1 MAIDFAGS
9 YTQDFDTLPT
19 TTQTWQDDVTLT
31 GWFSSRTGTGS
42 TILPGTGSANTGG
55 LYSFGASG
63 STERALGSL
72 GSGNA
77 AVGNVSWGVAF
88 RNQTGASLST
98 LYVEYWGEQWRF
110 GGTASAQTVDVAYGT
125 SAQPGLW
132 LNADSLDFT
141 SPIISGSAGALDGN
155 AVANRT
161 LISGAL
167 TNLAL
172 QPGDTFQI
180 RWSDPDHPGSD
191 HGLAIDDF
199 KVSVTPFATPSP
211 AGLTLL
217 QSSGSTGVVEG
228 GNGDDVSVRLD
239 RQPTADVTVTL
250 AEPAGSSQL
259 VLQPAQ
265 LVFTS
270 ANWSIPQTITL
281 SAVDD
286 TAVEGNHASS
296 LRFTLVSADPA
307 YNGLVVTPLPVAI
320 SDNDG
325 AITRIHSIQ
334 GSSASFNPAFAGLQT
349 IEGVVVAAFPGA
361 NGLNGFFVQEEDAD
375 ADADPLTS
383 EGIFVFDPNGRFGG
397 SVGSKV
403 RVTGDVREFTSGSS
417 GIAGPYSSSL
427 TQLYD
432 PSLILDLGTV
442 ALPAAI
448 SVALPVADVT
458 LLERFEGMRVQVSAS
473 TGELIV
479 TDTFKL
485 GRFGQVGLSAGER
498 LAQFTQINAPSV
510 SGYADYLADILT
522 KSIIL
527 DDGSSRQNPDPVLHS
542 RGAQPLSAVNT
553 LRGGDS
559 IGFITG
565 VLDERF
571 EGYRVQTLTP
581 AAFTSTNPR
590 PAAPPAVGG
599 DLRVGTF
606 NVLNFF
612 SDLDTNA
619 VVSIPGGVSF
629 EPRGAN
635 SALELSRQREKLI
648 TAILGLNAD
657 VLGLVEIENDGPA
670 TLASLVDSLN
680 AVAGA
685 GTYAFVDDTALIDDP
700 NPALNA
706 VGSDAIKVA
715 ILYKPGAV
723 LPAGDARSY
732 AEPDPVNPIFDRP
745 PIAQTFE
752 TPTGGRFTLVVNHF
766 KSKGSSAGRLGD
778 ADQRDGQGL
787 SNATRVAQS
796 EALLDFVNELR
807 TSSGDTDVLV
817 LGDLNAYGR
826 EDPIKTLTDGGF
838 VNLFDDDS
846 YSYQFNGQW
855 GSLDHALATSSLSA
869 QVTGATKWHINS
881 DEPVVLDYNTEFKSS
896 AQINSF
902 FNADPFRT
910 SDHDPILIGLNLTP
924 TTLTTPN
931 PMITSGTSFSVDEA
945 NSNGLTGPSS
955 SATPYITS
963 RNPEVQFTS
972 LFTVGDA
979 VNGYRMVGIP
989 DGMGAYDNGDGSFT
1003 LLMNHELANERG
1015 IARAHGQ
1022 AGSFVSRW
1030 VINKAS
1036 LQVTSIQD
1044 FLPNG
1049 TSVYLSNND
1058 PGTGTAHSAYLA
1070 AATTVI
1076 SRLCSADL
1084 APVSAY
1090 QYTDPVSGTV
1100 YGTDARLFQSGEEAS
1115 GSVTGV
1121 GPEATTLFGRQFV
1134 FVATDD
1140 ANTPLNENGTAW
1152 ELPHGGLFAWE
1163 NNVANPFAQ
1172 RKTIVI
1178 GLDDSNGGQLYAW
1191 VGNKQTSGNVVER
1204 AGLTRQGPDDNL
1216 FVVRVPSLTTLDGN
1230 GVPAE
1235 NLDGPVT
1242 GAFSLVNLGDV

>member
-132 LNADSLDFT
+132 LNAYSLDFT
-141 SPIISGSAGALDGN
+141 SPIISCSAGALDGN

-448 SVALPVADVT
+448 SVALWMGLVT
-458 LLERFEGMRVQVSAS
+458 IAAASPCSTSA
-473 TGELIV
+473 TA
-479 TDTFKL
+479 
-485 GRFGQVGLSAGER
+485 R
-498 LAQFTQINAPSV
+498 
-510 SGYADYLADILT
+510 
-522 KSIIL
+522 SI
-527 DDGSSRQNPDPVLHS
+527 
-542 RGAQPLSAVNT
+542 
-553 LRGGDS
+553 
-559 IGFITG
+559 
-565 VLDERF
+565 
-571 EGYRVQTLTP
+571 
-581 AAFTSTNPR
+581 
-590 PAAPPAVGG
+590 
-599 DLRVGTF
+599 DLRI
-606 NVLNFF
+606 
-612 SDLDTNA
+612 S
-619 VVSIPGGVSF
+619 
-629 EPRGAN
+629 
-635 SALELSRQREKLI
+635 EKI
-648 TAILGLNAD
+648 C
-657 VLGLVEIENDGPA
+657 
-670 TLASLVDSLN
+670 
-680 AVAGA
+680 
-685 GTYAFVDDTALIDDP
+685 
-700 NPALNA
+700 
-706 VGSDAIKVA
+706 
-715 ILYKPGAV
+715 
-723 LPAGDARSY
+723 
-732 AEPDPVNPIFDRP
+732 
-745 PIAQTFE
+745 
-752 TPTGGRFTLVVNHF
+752 
-766 KSKGSSAGRLGD
+766 GSSAPGM
-778 ADQRDGQGL
+778 
-787 SNATRVAQS
+787 SNS
-796 EALLDFVNELR
+796 ELE
-807 TSSGDTDVLV
+807 
-817 LGDLNAYGR
+817 
-826 EDPIKTLTDGGF
+826 
-838 VNLFDDDS
+838 
-846 YSYQFNGQW
+846 
-855 GSLDHALATSSLSA
+855 
-869 QVTGATKWHINS
+869 
-881 DEPVVLDYNTEFKSS
+881 
-896 AQINSF
+896 
-902 FNADPFRT
+902 
-910 SDHDPILIGLNLTP
+910 
-924 TTLTTPN
+924 
-931 PMITSGTSFSVDEA
+931 
-945 NSNGLTGPSS
+945 
-955 SATPYITS
+955 
-963 RNPEVQFTS
+963 
-972 LFTVGDA
+972 
-979 VNGYRMVGIP
+979 GI
-989 DGMGAYDNGDGSFT
+989 
-1003 LLMNHELANERG
+1003 
-1015 IARAHGQ
+1015 I
-1022 AGSFVSRW
+1022 
-1030 VINKAS
+1030 
-1036 LQVTSIQD
+1036 
-1044 FLPNG
+1044 
-1049 TSVYLSNND
+1049 
-1058 PGTGTAHSAYLA
+1058 
-1070 AATTVI
+1070 
-1076 SRLCSADL
+1076 
-1084 APVSAY
+1084 
-1090 QYTDPVSGTV
+1090 
-1100 YGTDARLFQSGEEAS
+1100 
-1115 GSVTGV
+1115 
-1121 GPEATTLFGRQFV
+1121 
-1134 FVATDD
+1134 
-1140 ANTPLNENGTAW
+1140 
-1152 ELPHGGLFAWE
+1152 
-1163 NNVANPFAQ
+1163 
-1172 RKTIVI
+1172 
-1178 GLDDSNGGQLYAW
+1178 
-1191 VGNKQTSGNVVER
+1191 
-1204 AGLTRQGPDDNL
+1204 
-1216 FVVRVPSLTTLDGN
+1216 
-1230 GVPAE
+1230 
-1235 NLDGPVT
+1235 
-1242 GAFSLVNLGDV
+1242 